1 MKDCQSVSPESCRL
15 VFLCKMLNTARTG
28 NAGLDVWISSKQL
41 CRADGD
47 SCPLQHPF
55 LSVRVETETD
65 RCWLL
70 TRCTSSLWEGSSD
83 FWSSSPSLLR
93 SLLLCCAACKKI
105 GAILMSFAQTAFPC
119 SWSGLTFMAEMP
131 AAAAAATSEPCVSF
145 AAIEADSV
153 SSSLEQLESDN
164 TTVVTSAALGC
175 FLRGHEAS
183 LRFSLRLSLFRIV
196 MDFKRKDSPV
206 AFWFW
211 RLAVMND
218 AGGNVSLCDG
228 YFRQKRQFA
237 FTPTTLAN
245 CVTLF

>member
-1 MKDCQSVSPESCRL
+1 MTDCQSVSPESCRL
-15 VFLCKMLNTARTG
+15 VFFCKMLNTARTG

-55 LSVRVETETD
+55 LSVRGETVDD

-70 TRCTSSLWEGSSD
+70 TCCTVSLWEGSSD

-93 SLLLCCAACKKI
+93 SLLLCCAAWKKI

-119 SWSGLTFMAEMP
+119 TWSGLTFLAEMP
-131 AAAAAATSEPCVSF
+131 AAAATSEPCVSF

-164 TTVVTSAALGC
+164 TTVVTSAALGW
-175 FLRGHEAS
+175 FLLGHEAS
-183 LRFSLRLSLFRIV
+183 LHFSLRLSLFRIV
-196 MDFKRKDSPV
+196 TDFKCKDLAV

-218 AGGNVSLCDG
+218 AGE
-228 YFRQKRQFA
+228 KRQFVRRLLKA
-237 FTPTTLAN
+237 KASVCFFTNHAS
-245 CVTLF
+245 